1 MIESKAAFARRLGV
15 NKSTIT
21 RAAEAGRLV
30 LTPRGQVEVEKSLE
44 RWHATKG
51 ARSDVAAR
59 HAENRGADIPE
70 AAPVEKNATKDRK
83 TPGADSGAAD
93 GLPGSEPAGGSR
105 QRYKLAALHYENQSI
120 KLEMA
125 LRRGLRYPL
134 ALVKQEAGGI
144 GATVRAAIER
154 IIDQTAPR
162 LAVMR
167 DDSERRRLIDA
178 EVRRV
183 RWMLKRELPR
193 ALRRMRAAG
202 GKVEGRGE

>member
-1 MIESKAAFARRLGV
+1 MTVSCSHSG
-15 NKSTIT
+15 N
-21 RAAEAGRLV
+21 G
-30 LTPRGQVEVEKSLE
+30 
-44 RWHATKG
+44 
-51 ARSDVAAR
+51 DVSAR
-59 HAENRGADIPE
+59 HAEKRGADIPE
-70 AAPVEKNATKDRK
+70 AGRAQENAPKGRK
-83 TPGADSGAAD
+83 TAGADAGAAD
-93 GLPGSEPAGGSR
+93 SLPGVEQPGGTR
-105 QRYKLAALHYENQSI
+105 ARYKLAALHYENQSI

-167 DDSERRRLIDA
+167 DDIERRRLIDA

-202 GKVEGRGE
+202 GKAGE

>member
-15 NKSTIT
+15 NKSTVT
-21 RAAEAGRLV
+21 RAAEAGRIV
-30 LTPRGQVEVEKSLE
+30 LTPRGQVDVEKSLE

-51 ARSDVAAR
+51 SRSDVSDR
-59 HAENRGADIPE
+59 HAEKRGADIPK
-70 AAPVEKNATKDRK
+70 AAPIEKNPPKAPK
-83 TPGADSGAAD
+83 TSPDDSLPGA
-93 GLPGSEPAGGSR
+93 EPAGGSR
-105 QRYKLAALHYENQSI
+105 ARYKLAALHYENQSI

-134 ALVKQEAGGI
+134 ALVKQESGSL
-144 GATVRAAIER
+144 GATMRAAIER

-167 DDSERRRLIDA
+167 DDIERRRLIDA

>member
-1 MIESKAAFARRLGV
+1 MYKRQAADSLPGV
-15 NKSTIT
+15 EQPGGT
-21 RAAEAGRLV
+21 RA
-30 LTPRGQVEVEKSLE
+30 
-44 RWHATKG
+44 
-51 ARSDVAAR
+51 
-59 HAENRGADIPE
+59 
-70 AAPVEKNATKDRK
+70 
-83 TPGADSGAAD
+83 
-93 GLPGSEPAGGSR
+93 
-105 QRYKLAALHYENQSI
+105 RYKLAALHYENQSI

-167 DDSERRRLIDA
+167 DDIERRRLIDV

-202 GKVEGRGE
+202 GKTHGGES

>member
-1 MIESKAAFARRLGV
+1 MIESKAAFARRIGV

-21 RAAEAGRLV
+21 RAAEAGRIV
-30 LTPRGQVEVEKSLE
+30 LTPHGKVEVEKSLE
-44 RWHATKG
+44 QWHATKG

-59 HAENRGADIPE
+59 HAEKRGAEVPGAGHGPE
-70 AAPVEKNATKDRK
+70 NAPKGRK
-83 TPGADSGAAD
+83 TDSTVGGAAED
-93 GLPGSEPAGGSR
+93 MAGIQAPGGSR

-134 ALVKQEAGGI
+134 ALVKQEAVGI
-144 GATVRAAIER
+144 GATMRAAIER

-167 DDSERRRLIDA
+167 DDIERRRLIDA

-202 GKVEGRGE
+202 GKTNRGET

>member
-1 MIESKAAFARRLGV
+1 
-15 NKSTIT
+15 
-21 RAAEAGRLV
+21 
-30 LTPRGQVEVEKSLE
+30 
-44 RWHATKG
+44 
-51 ARSDVAAR
+51 
-59 HAENRGADIPE
+59 
-70 AAPVEKNATKDRK
+70 
-83 TPGADSGAAD
+83 
-93 GLPGSEPAGGSR
+93 
-105 QRYKLAALHYENQSI
+105 
-120 KLEMA
+120 MA

-167 DDSERRRLIDA
+167 DDIERRRLIDA

-202 GKVEGRGE
+202 GKAGE